1 MKRIA
6 LSLLLCS
13 IFGTANA
20 AGLSIVNPSAM
31 TFSGYDGQPLS
42 ITGARNSGSF
52 GALSTSQAGTF
63 YVTYLGQESGYTN
76 SFTLTGGSSLLE
88 TDSIGKTISKTV
100 GAGVVGF
107 SFSDNSGGGHT
118 FANGS
123 TQTNI
128 LGFAILSG
136 GTKNNNQYG
145 SYDYI
150 LGFNDSWG
158 SDADYDDFVVG
169 VKFVATPVPEPET
182 YGMML
187 AGLGLMGFVA
197 RRRKI

>member
-13 IFGTANA
+13 IFGTAHA
-20 AGLSIVNPSAM
+20 ASGLTIVNQTAIP
-31 TFSGYDGQPLS
+31 TFSGYNGQPAGV
-42 ITGARNSGSF
+42 TGTLNTGSF
-52 GALSTSQAGTF
+52 GVLSATTAGTF
-63 YVTYLGQESGYTN
+63 YVTYLGEESGYTN
-76 SFTLTGGSSLLE
+76 KFTLSVGSELFESNSL
-88 TDSIGKTISKTV
+88 GKTISKSV
-100 GAGVVGF
+100 GAGLLQF
-107 SFSDNSGGGHT
+107 SFSDNSGVGHT

-123 TQTNI
+123 VQSNV
-128 LGFAILSG
+128 LGFAIING
-136 GTKNNNQYG
+136 QTNQYG
-145 SYDYI
+145 KFDYI
-150 LGFNDSWG
+150 LGFNDSYSG
-158 SDADYDDFVVG
+158 DADYDDFVVG